1 MIRFASWLRCGAP
14 TLAFALAACG
24 GGSGGGVV
32 SAGNP
37 PAPPATY
44 TKIADLTGNRT
55 FQTGGVTYHSDPLR
69 LSSGTTQQFGTGV
82 TVAYDAAADSYTM
95 TAPTGSLV
103 IVGTSMTQTFGP
115 ADLQPA
121 SPSLP
126 NGVTYIKSNGTI
138 REQLTLIAPGG
149 SVPLSYTVFGTWS
162 RVNLTDNGLSI
173 ANTGTVRTMVGGS
186 PTLASDMPKTGS
198 ANYTI
203 GVGGTAIVTRAPGSD
218 LGAPFPPSSPGP
230 GTGGAVTI
238 SDVLV
243 SPPGPVTTT
252 YALSGNSSGTFSAN
266 FASGAIN
273 TTLTLAGTVVGSAA
287 APVNFGTF
295 TGTGTLTSGGPGYTG
310 TLIGTPADGIF
321 SGAFFGPQALE
332 TAFGYFLS
340 GTKFSAAGGASGT
353 KQ

>member
-1 MIRFASWLRCGAP
+1 MKLVVRRRASVL
-14 TLAFALAACG
+14 TLGLVLAGCG
-24 GGSGGGVV
+24 GGESSGVGGGVV
-32 SAGNP
+32 STTP
-37 PAPPATY
+37 PAAY
-44 TKIADLTGNRT
+44 TKLSDMTGNRT
-55 FQTGGVTYHSDPLR
+55 FQTGGVTYNFDSMR
-69 LSSGTTQQFGTGV
+69 LSGGTTQNFGSGV
-82 TVAYDAAADSYTM
+82 TIAYDAAADSYTASWPVVAG
-95 TAPTGSLV
+95 TIFIAPV
-103 IVGTSMTQTFGP
+103 TFGP

-126 NGVTYIKSNGTI
+126 NGVSYVKSSGNVSN
-138 REQLTLIAPGG
+138 QLTLIAPDG

-162 RVNLTDNGLSI
+162 TINTSDNGPFI
-173 ANTGTVRTMVGGS
+173 ANSGTFRTMIGGS
-186 PTLASDMPKTGS
+186 PTLVSDMPKTGS

-218 LGAPFPPSSPGP
+218 LGAPFPPSSPGS
-230 GTGGAVTI
+230 GSGGVTTI
-238 SDVLV
+238 VDATPY
-243 SPPGPVTTT
+243 PPGMEPVTTT
-252 YALSGNSSGTFSAN
+252 YSLSGNSSGTFSAN

-273 TTLTLAGTVVGSAA
+273 TTLTLAGTVAGSAA

-310 TLIGTPADGIF
+310 TLTGTPADGIF

-340 GTKFSAAGGASGT
+340 GTKFSAAGGAGGT